1 MSRVLNLR
9 VPENSEPLRLQGLL
23 AETRGRLRSCLPASV
38 AVQTRIEPGVGPVRV
53 DPEALAGV
61 LVALVRGA
69 ERQGGVLTLALDQV
83 LLASQEASPLAL
95 AAGAYARLE
104 VTDTGLEV
112 DEADVPRLLE
122 PLLPPPGPD
131 AATPG
136 EGVVEV
142 EGLPSRGTALRFY
155 LPLCLEPSP
164 QFPADPLPPSP
175 RCSRKSERI
184 LFVDDEGALARM
196 GARVLGR
203 LGYRVVESVDPQAA
217 LEEFLRDP
225 RDWDLVVT
233 DQSMPGMTGARLVA
247 EIRRLR
253 PNLPAVLCAGSSRGL
268 DQGDP
273 EVAGFDEFLFKPVS
287 AEVMG
292 EVVRRVLDQGGR
304 SAAHANPSGPASGQ
318 PESQAP
324 DQAAG
329 GLDMAEGLSRV
340 MGDEELYQDLLARFV
355 ASHRQAAHRI
365 RSAWHTGD
373 LTKAADLAHGLKGVS
388 STLGATGVSSLA
400 ARLEESFWAGGDT
413 ATVEPTLES
422 LEEALA
428 EVSRAIQARLPEG
441 GRSTRAGLDLNRFE
455 AVCRQ
460 LEQYLKD
467 SDPEAGSLFTRE
479 AALFEAALGS
489 DHAALQRSIRDF
501 DYDEA
506 LARLPDALRR
516 AGRPVPED
524 EE

>member
-1 MSRVLNLR
+1 VSRVLKLR
-9 VPENSEPLRLQGLL
+9 LPANSEPLRLQGLL

-38 AVQTRIEPGVGPVRV
+38 AVKVRIEPGVGPVRV
-53 DPEALAGV
+53 DPEAMAGV

-83 LLASQEASPLAL
+83 LLAAQEASNLAL

-104 VTDTGLEV
+104 VTDTSLEV

-122 PLLPPPGPD
+122 PLLPSPGLD
-131 AATPG
+131 SAIPG

-142 EGLPSRGTALRFY
+142 EALPSQGIALRFY

-164 QFPADPLPPSP
+164 EFPADPSSSSP
-175 RCSRKSERI
+175 QCPGKSERI

-217 LEEFLRDP
+217 LEQFMKDP
-225 RDWDLVVT
+225 QDWDLVVT

-253 PNLPAVLCAGSSRGL
+253 PDLPAVLCAGSSRGL

-287 AEVMG
+287 AELLG
-292 EVVRRVLDQGGR
+292 EVVRRVLDQGAKGAGR
-304 SAAHANPSGPASGQ
+304 ADAPGHTSGQ
-318 PESQAP
+318 AGSKTLECAP
-324 DQAAG
+324 G
-329 GLDMAEGLSRV
+329 GLDLAEGLARV

-355 ASHRQAAHRI
+355 ASHRQAARTI
-365 RSAWHTGD
+365 RSAWQAGN
-373 LTKAADLAHGLKGVS
+373 LTEAADLAHGLKGVS
-388 STLGATGVSSLA
+388 STLGATEVSSLA
-400 ARLEESFWAGGDT
+400 ARLEECFWAGGDR
-413 ATVEPTLES
+413 AAVEPTLER
-422 LEEALA
+422 LEEELA
-428 EVSRAIQARLPEG
+428 GVSQAMKTHLPEG
-441 GRSTRAGLDLNRFE
+441 DHAGGRVDLSRFD

-460 LEQYLKD
+460 LEQFLQD
-467 SDPEAGSLFTRE
+467 SDPDAGSLFSRE
-479 AALFEAALGS
+479 SALFEVALGA
-489 DHAALQRSIRDF
+489 DHAALRRAIRNF
-501 DYDEA
+501 DYDDA
-506 LARLPDALRR
+506 LALLPEALRR
-516 AGRPVPED
+516 KNRPVPE
-524 EE
+524 ERGL